1 MTDLIELFLVGFS
14 SYFGPCLLYC
24 TPIIFP
30 YIISTREK
38 IAEKIKAL
46 SVFLIARFIA
56 HILLGLLIGK
66 MGTVLIK
73 IFVNISKYFIL
84 FI

>member
-56 HILLGLLIGK
+56 HILNK
-66 MGTVLIK
+66 TV
-73 IFVNISKYFIL
+73 
-84 FI
+84 